1 MYVIGTAGHVD
12 HGKSTLVQA
21 LTGIN
26 PDRLAEEQARSLTI
40 DLGFAWLTLPSGREV
55 SMVDVPGHE
64 DFIRNMLAGIGGVDL
79 GLLVVAADE
88 AIMPQTREHLAI
100 LDLLQV
106 PRGVVALTK
115 CDLVPDP
122 DWLELVQ
129 EEIREQL
136 AGTVLAQAPIVAV
149 SSVTRM
155 GLDELLQVL
164 DTELDLVP
172 PHRDLGRPR
181 LPIDRAFA
189 ISGFGTVVT
198 GTLQDGSLR
207 VGDTVAVLPPGM
219 TARIRGLQSH
229 KTKVDQALP
238 GSRVAVN
245 LTGVNTDELARG
257 QVIALPGTMQPT
269 TLADLRLRV
278 LKNAPWPIRHNQQV
292 EFFAGAARTPARLR
306 LLDAPELLPGQ
317 YGWVQANL
325 EQPLVLARGDRVI
338 VRLLSPSTTL
348 GGGLVVQPYP
358 RRRHKRFSPAVLA
371 ELEAL
376 ASDDPL
382 VVVLA
387 LVEAASEGSSTD
399 DLLRLSGLPRATL
412 ERTLHHLVAQ
422 GALFDLVNEAP
433 GDEVA
438 QASSLFLGTKVWESW
453 LARLRDALQG
463 YHREHPMRLGMPREE
478 LRSRLRLADRPFDLL
493 ITQAVARRS
502 LLFGGALLSLP
513 DHAVALSPEQNRL
526 AVELVAELRA
536 TGATPP
542 SASQAEE
549 RLGAELLQYLID
561 VGQLVKASDSVLFDA
576 HTVGQMTEQVVAFA
590 REHGQITVAECRDLL
605 QSSRRYAMSLLEH
618 LDRLQITKRVGDTR
632 VLRRA
637 ADTSAP
643 GRP

>member
-1 MYVIGTAGHVD
+1 VYVIGTAGHVD